1 MLICRI
7 FILIFCFIFIPI
19 KWSLKSFGENFWQFL
34 IVSCWKSY
42 YRNIYFVSF
51 IVKIILLRLPLVLS
65 LAASDKKQYFIRLS
79 FNLILQLING
89 ISSDL
94 QKLLKYFNGTAIV
107 YFFRI
112 PLALYGLGWA
122 SVFANNLAL
131 CLKDLK
137 SSVFPVLLSKSVAS
151 SFQ

>member
-7 FILIFCFIFIPI
+7 FILTFCFIFIPI

-94 QKLLKYFNGTAIV
+94 QKLLKYFNCTAGVEI
-107 YFFRI
+107 FRI
-112 PLALYGLGWA
+112 PLAWFGAGQVTVFLNDLDLY
-122 SVFANNLAL
+122 S
-131 CLKDLK
+131 KD
-137 SSVFPVLLSKSVAS
+137 
-151 SFQ
+151 